1 MMASVKSSCLIK
13 MMGKVQRTI
22 WVVVISQLR
31 NITEPIDY
39 IPKVLYFNTITVKV
53 IPERTVFYRREG
65 DRSWRLVR
73 ISWNQNVIRTTNH
86 AAGWSIT
93 IYVDRQC
100 HQGINIKI
108 GCVGE

>member
-1 MMASVKSSCLIK
+1 

-22 WVVVISQLR
+22 WVDVISQLR

-65 DRSWRLVR
+65 DRSWRIV
-73 ISWNQNVIRTTNH
+73 
-86 AAGWSIT
+86 
-93 IYVDRQC
+93 
-100 HQGINIKI
+100 
-108 GCVGE
+108 